1 MSDILRT
8 TKSKLEILFG
18 MDSGYVLDL
27 SNTKFE
33 DFVFDETRI
42 NIFDEKYN
50 FRSGSKANRL
60 KAFWKHESNQ
70 MVATLSLSLLE
81 FWEQKFRLSDPT
93 EDEFYQLYRLK
104 EAAEEELKKLKHTPN
119 KSFDITALDVSNLEE
134 SYLIL
139 KQDIENVLNE
149 DKPQLALDR
158 VHTYMTKY
166 LRVICKKHGINLNNS
181 YL

>member
-81 FWEQKFRLSDPT
+81 FWEQNSD
-93 EDEFYQLYRLK
+93 YLIRLK
-104 EAAEEELKKLKHTPN
+104 MN
-119 KSFDITALDVSNLEE
+119 F
-134 SYLIL
+134 
-139 KQDIENVLNE
+139 
-149 DKPQLALDR
+149 
-158 VHTYMTKY
+158 
-166 LRVICKKHGINLNNS
+166 IN
-181 YL
+181 YID

>member
-1 MSDILRT
+1 M
-8 TKSKLEILFG
+8 
-18 MDSGYVLDL
+18 
-27 SNTKFE
+27 
-33 DFVFDETRI
+33 
-42 NIFDEKYN
+42 
-50 FRSGSKANRL
+50 
-60 KAFWKHESNQ
+60 
-70 MVATLSLSLLE
+70 
-81 FWEQKFRLSDPT
+81 
-93 EDEFYQLYRLK
+93 K